1 GGGNCCGD
9 TGVKI
14 SGMIAL
20 IDCNNFYCSC
30 ERVFNPGLLGRA
42 MIVLSNN
49 DGCAISR
56 SEEAKELG
64 IQMAQPAFMID
75 ELIKKEQVN
84 VFSSNYT
91 LYDDMSRRVM
101 QVIKEL
107 VPRAEVYSVDEIF
120 ADLSGMK
127 FKDLEELGHEI
138 KEMVGKCT
146 GIPVTVGIGPTKT
159 LAKMANRYAKK
170 NRPMEGVFSAET
182 EELVEMMLSATKIG
196 DIWGIGKQYEAL
208 LTGKGFTTAIDLV
221 KHAPEEWIRK
231 EMSVVGQRLFQE
243 LKGISC
249 IPWEEATKARKNICT
264 SRSFGKL
271 ITRKNEIAQAIAKF
285 TSSCGEKLRKD
296 NTCARKLHVFLQ
308 TNPHRPQDP
317 QYFQSVTLELEVATN
332 LTTLLL
338 KHAMKALDMIFLEG
352 YNYQKAGVMVLD
364 LIPQKE
370 VQLGLFE
377 TLNNERDRKLMEK
390 VDELN
395 KVFGKDVVRF
405 GVQDYGQNWKLK
417 QGNLSSAYTTR
428 LQQVIKAS

>member
-1 GGGNCCGD
+1 
-9 TGVKI
+9 
-14 SGMIAL
+14 MIAL

-42 MIVLSNN
+42 LIVLSNN

-75 ELIKKEQVN
+75 ELIKKEEVN

-127 FKDLEELGHEI
+127 YKDLEELGSEI
-138 KEMVGKCT
+138 KDMVGRCT
-146 GIPVTVGIGPTKT
+146 GIPVTVGIAPTKT

-170 NRPMEGVFSAET
+170 NRPGEGVFSADT
-182 EELVEMMLSATKIG
+182 KELVEMLLSATKIG
-196 DIWGIGKQYEAL
+196 DVWGIGKQFEAL
-208 LTGKGFTTAIDLV
+208 LSGKGFVTALDLV
-221 KHAPEEWIRK
+221 NRAPEEWIRK
-231 EMSVVGQRLFQE
+231 EMSVVGQRLFHE
-243 LKGISC
+243 LKGINC
-249 IPWEEATKARKNICT
+249 IPWEETTKVRKNICT

-271 ITRKNEIAQAIAKF
+271 ITRKNEVAQSIAKF
-285 TSSCGEKLRKD
+285 TSSCGEKLRKEK
-296 NTCARKLHVFLQ
+296 TCARRVHVFLQ

-317 QYFQSVTLELEVATN
+317 QYFQSITLELEMATN

-338 KHAMKALDMIFLEG
+338 KHAMKALDMIFREG
-352 YNYQKAGVMVLD
+352 YNYQKAGVMMLD

-377 TLNNERDRKLMEK
+377 TLTYEKDQKLMEK

-417 QGNLSSAYTTR
+417 QGNLSGAYTTR
-428 LQQVIKAS
+428 LHQVIKAS

>member
-1 GGGNCCGD
+1 
-9 TGVKI
+9 
-14 SGMIAL
+14 MIAL

-42 MIVLSNN
+42 LIVLSNN

-56 SEEAKELG
+56 TEEAKDLG

-75 ELIKKEQVN
+75 ELIKKEEVK

-91 LYDDMSRRVM
+91 LYNDMSRRVM

-107 VPRAEVYSVDEIF
+107 VPKAEVYSVDEIF

-127 FKDLEELGHEI
+127 YNDPEELGFGI
-138 KEMVGKCT
+138 REMVGKCT

-170 NRPMEGVFSAET
+170 NRPMEGVFSADT
-182 EELVEMMLSATKIG
+182 DELVGMLLSSTEVG
-196 DIWGIGKQYEAL
+196 DIWGIGKQFESL
-208 LTGKGFTTAIDLV
+208 LLSKGFTTALDLV
-221 KHAPEEWIRK
+221 NNVPEEWIRK

-243 LKGISC
+243 LKGINC
-249 IPWEEATKARKNICT
+249 IPWEETTKVRKNICT

-271 ITRKNEIAQAIAKF
+271 ITRKNEISQAIAKF

-308 TNPHRPQDP
+308 TNPHRPKDE

-332 LTTLLL
+332 LTTILL
-338 KHAMKALDMIFLEG
+338 KHAMKALDMIYRDG

-370 VQLGLFE
+370 IQLGLFE
-377 TLNNERDRKLMEK
+377 SLNSQRDRKLMEK

-405 GVQDYGQNWKLK
+405 GVQDYGQSWKLK
-417 QGNLSSAYTTR
+417 QGNLSSAYTTQ
-428 LQQVIKAS
+428 LQQIIKAG

>member
-1 GGGNCCGD
+1 
-9 TGVKI
+9 
-14 SGMIAL
+14 MIAL

-42 MIVLSNN
+42 LIVLSNN

-75 ELIKKEQVN
+75 ELIKKEDIN

-107 VPRAEVYSVDEIF
+107 VPKAEVYSVDEIF

-127 FKDLEELGHEI
+127 YKNLEELGTEI
-138 KEMVGKCT
+138 REMVAKCT

-170 NRPMEGVFSAET
+170 NRPMEGVFSADSDT
-182 EELVEMMLSATKIG
+182 LVEMLLSATKIG
-196 DIWGIGKQYEAL
+196 DIWGIGKQYESL
-208 LTGKGFTTAIDLV
+208 LVNNGFFTAHDLV
-221 KHAPEEWIRK
+221 NKAPEEWIRK
-231 EMSVVGQRLFQE
+231 ELSVVGQRLLHE
-243 LKGISC
+243 LKGINC
-249 IPWEEATKARKNICT
+249 FPWEEAPKVRKNICT

-271 ITRKNEIAQAIAKF
+271 ITRKNEISQAVAKF

-296 NTCARKLHVFLQ
+296 NTCARKIHVFLQ

-317 QYFQSVTLELEVATN
+317 QYFQSVSLELEVATN

-338 KHAMKALDMIFLEG
+338 KNAMKALDMIFREG

-364 LIPQKE
+364 LIPQRE

-377 TLNNERDRKLMEK
+377 TLNSERDRKLMEK

-428 LQQVIKAS
+428 LHQIIKAS

>member
-1 GGGNCCGD
+1 
-9 TGVKI
+9 
-14 SGMIAL
+14 MIAL

-42 MIVLSNN
+42 LIVLSNN

-56 SEEAKELG
+56 TEEAKDLG

-75 ELIKKEQVN
+75 ELIKKEEVK

-91 LYDDMSRRVM
+91 LYNDMSRRVM

-107 VPRAEVYSVDEIF
+107 VPKAEVYSVDEIF

-127 FKDLEELGHEI
+127 YNDPEELGFGI
-138 KEMVGKCT
+138 REMVGKCT

-170 NRPMEGVFSAET
+170 NRPMEGVFSADT
-182 EELVEMMLSATKIG
+182 DELVGMLLSSTEVG
-196 DIWGIGKQYEAL
+196 DIWGIGKQFESL
-208 LTGKGFTTAIDLV
+208 LLSKGFTTALDLV
-221 KHAPEEWIRK
+221 NNAPEEWIRK

-243 LKGISC
+243 LKGINC
-249 IPWEEATKARKNICT
+249 IPWEETTKVRKNICT

-271 ITRKNEIAQAIAKF
+271 ITRKNEISQAIAKF

-308 TNPHRPQDP
+308 TNPHRPKDE

-332 LTTLLL
+332 LTTILL
-338 KHAMKALDMIFLEG
+338 KHAMKALDMIYRDG

-370 VQLGLFE
+370 IQLGLFE
-377 TLNNERDRKLMEK
+377 SLNSQRDRKLMEK

-405 GVQDYGQNWKLK
+405 GVQDYGQSWKLK
-417 QGNLSSAYTTR
+417 QGNLSSAYTTQ
-428 LQQVIKAS
+428 LQQIIKAG

>member
-1 GGGNCCGD
+1 
-9 TGVKI
+9 
-14 SGMIAL
+14 MIAL

-42 MIVLSNN
+42 LIVLSNN

-56 SEEAKELG
+56 SEEAKKLG

-75 ELIKKEQVN
+75 ELIQKEEVK

-107 VPRAEVYSVDEIF
+107 VPKAEVYSVDEIF

-127 FKDLEELGHEI
+127 YKDLEELGKEI
-138 KEMVGKCT
+138 REMVGKCT

-159 LAKMANRYAKK
+159 LAKMANRYAKQ
-170 NRPMEGVFSAET
+170 NRPMEGVFSAYNDA
-182 EELVEMMLSATKIG
+182 LVEMLLSATKIG
-196 DIWGIGKQYEAL
+196 DIWGIGKQYESL
-208 LTGKGFTTAIDLV
+208 LIHKGFTTALELV
-221 KHAPEEWIRK
+221 RKAPEEWIRK
-231 EMSVVGQRLFQE
+231 EMSVVGQRLLNE
-243 LKGISC
+243 LKGVNC
-249 IPWEEATKARKNICT
+249 IPWEEATKVRKNICT

-271 ITRKNEIAQAIAKF
+271 ITSKNEISQAVAKF

-308 TNPHRPQDP
+308 TNPHRPQDA
-317 QYFQSVTLELEVATN
+317 QYFQFVTLELEVATN
-332 LTTLLL
+332 LTTILM
-338 KHAMKALDMIFLEG
+338 KHAMKALDMIFREG

-370 VQLGLFE
+370 IQLGLFE
-377 TLNNERDRKLMEK
+377 ILNSERDRKLMEK

-395 KVFGKDVVRF
+395 KVFGKDKVRF
-405 GVQDYGQNWKLK
+405 GVQDYGKNWKLK
-417 QGNLSSAYTTR
+417 QGNLSHAFTTR
-428 LQQVIKAS
+428 LHQVIKAS

>member
-1 GGGNCCGD
+1 
-9 TGVKI
+9 
-14 SGMIAL
+14 MIAL

-30 ERVFNPGLLGRA
+30 ERVFNPGLVGRA
-42 MIVLSNN
+42 LIVLSNN

-64 IQMAQPAFMID
+64 IQMAQPAFMIE
-75 ELIKKEQVN
+75 ELIKKEDVR
-84 VFSSNYT
+84 VYSSNYT

-127 FKDLEELGHEI
+127 YKDLEDLGKEI
-138 KEMVGKCT
+138 REMVGKCT
-146 GIPVTVGIGPTKT
+146 GIPVTVGIAPTKT

-170 NRPMEGVFSAET
+170 NRPMEGVFSAHSDA
-182 EELVEMMLSATKIG
+182 LVEMLLSATKIG
-196 DIWGIGKQYEAL
+196 DIWGIGKQYESL
-208 LTGKGFTTAIDLV
+208 LLGKGFVTAQDLV
-221 KHAPEEWIRK
+221 NHAPEEWIRK
-231 EMSVVGQRLFQE
+231 EMSVVGQRLYHE
-243 LKGISC
+243 LKGINC
-249 IPWEEATKARKNICT
+249 IPWEEADRPRKNICT

-271 ITRKNEIAQAIAKF
+271 ITRKNEIAQAVAKF
-285 TSSCGEKLRKD
+285 TASCGEKLRKD
-296 NTCARKLHVFLQ
+296 HTCARKLHVFLQ
-308 TNPHRPQDP
+308 TNPHRPQDA

-332 LTTLLL
+332 LTTILM
-338 KHAMKALDMIFLEG
+338 KYAMKALDMIFREG

-364 LIPQKE
+364 LVPQKE

-377 TLNNERDRKLMEK
+377 TQNADRDKKLMEK

-395 KVFGKDVVRF
+395 KVYGKDVVRF

-417 QGNLSSAYTTR
+417 QGNLSAAFTTR
-428 LQQVIKAS
+428 LHQVIHAG

>member
-1 GGGNCCGD
+1 
-9 TGVKI
+9 
-14 SGMIAL
+14 MIAL

-42 MIVLSNN
+42 LIVLSNN

-56 SEEAKELG
+56 TEEAKDLG

-75 ELIKKEQVN
+75 ELIKKEEVK

-91 LYDDMSRRVM
+91 LYNDMSRRVM

-107 VPRAEVYSVDEIF
+107 VPKAEVYSVDEIF

-127 FKDLEELGHEI
+127 YNDPEELGFGI
-138 KEMVGKCT
+138 REMVGKCT

-182 EELVEMMLSATKIG
+182 DELVGMLLSSTEVG
-196 DIWGIGKQYEAL
+196 DIWGIGKQFESL
-208 LTGKGFTTAIDLV
+208 LLSKGFTTALDLV
-221 KHAPEEWIRK
+221 NNAPEEWIRK

-243 LKGISC
+243 LKGINC
-249 IPWEEATKARKNICT
+249 IPWEETTKVRKNICT

-271 ITRKNEIAQAIAKF
+271 ITRKNEISQAIAKF

-308 TNPHRPQDP
+308 TNPHRPKDE

-332 LTTLLL
+332 LTTILL
-338 KHAMKALDMIFLEG
+338 KHAMKALDMIYRDG

-370 VQLGLFE
+370 IQLGLFE
-377 TLNNERDRKLMEK
+377 SLNSQRDRKLMEK

-405 GVQDYGQNWKLK
+405 GVQDYGQSWKLK
-417 QGNLSSAYTTR
+417 QGNLSSAYTTQ
-428 LQQVIKAS
+428 LQQIIKAG